1 MAAAFF
7 DRLPAGLTAAEE
19 ELRDHLVRASRI
31 AAELLP
37 PGNVVSLQEW
47 VECRMPGEVDLATD
61 AAGLVTLRPAR
72 SQKEDHG
79 RKRPD
84 DFFKSLPQD
93 SFTPE
98 EERLRFAI
106 LDFLAGW
113 TAKDLAT
120 MEHLQN
126 NPHVLEA
133 GRIQNSSGVSLKDW
147 IERRIGG
154 ELTLQPGRGGSM
166 VINLAP
172 AGRPAVAERV
182 RGLFLPGRAAAARIP
197 YAACRDASA
206 PSSASSTH
214 AHDAACDATHAA
226 CMASPEACK
235 ASGARGGE
243 RRASRF
249 FEVLSPSGV
258 LRVNRL
264 LVFANWYLCGIRAVL
279 GFMAVQGVQ
288 GVQGGKKSFFETLP
302 ADELL
307 PKELELRQLLFD
319 HLDCFI
325 QNGGAGEGPM
335 LSSIAQGK
343 VCQKLKTE
351 LLKREVSLRDWI
363 DRRIGGE
370 IATKVAS
377 NGQVIIHYRNENDQ
391 ADAQEPEIEEPM
403 EGTEI
408 SRDAQAFF
416 DDLPPDGFLPEE
428 EALREAILN
437 FLDSSGPDAPPTLR
451 EAQQVPERLPSAW
464 FRHVSARSFGFRL
477 SKTKN
482 VRHAMRL
489 LAGVQLL
496 ASLWLLQPASSQQLG
511 QIKGRIS
518 IPHKYQEV
526 ISAASGAGLAA
537 ARVILDGGLLS
548 ALPASDGHFALNGVA
563 VGPHILQVVHPLL
576 SFDPVRVEAAEG
588 SAGLKMSAYI
598 ADMEHGKGV
607 KLKYPLGL
615 APSGAFSYLE
625 KREEFNVLSVFK
637 SPYALFGLVS
647 MGAML
652 FLPKLQSMVEEEKE
666 RQQQELQQQ
675 KPEKKQGAQNFTV
688 DRN

>member
-61 AAGLVTLRPAR
+61 AAGLVILRPAR
-72 SQKEDHG
+72 SQKEDHS

-120 MEHLQN
+120 MEHLQT

-133 GRIQNSSGVSLKDW
+133 QRYVLNGAGVRLKDW

-154 ELTLQPGRGGSM
+154 ELTLQPGRGGSL

-182 RGLFLPGRAAAARIP
+182 ELLRRGFPLPPAGLPLPHPPHPPHPAPMPMMPPGMPPMPPAWPAQKPAKPAERERPKARK
-197 YAACRDASA
+197 D
-206 PSSASSTH
+206 
-214 AHDAACDATHAA
+214 
-226 CMASPEACK
+226 E
-235 ASGARGGE
+235 
-243 RRASRF
+243 
-249 FEVLSPSGV
+249 
-258 LRVNRL
+258 
-264 LVFANWYLCGIRAVL
+264 
-279 GFMAVQGVQ
+279 GVQ
-288 GVQGGKKSFFETLP
+288 GAQGAQGGKKNFFESLP

-325 QNGGAGEGPM
+325 QNGGAGDGPM

-391 ADAQEPEIEEPM
+391 GDAQEPEIEEPM

-408 SRDAQAFF
+408 SGDAQAFF

-451 EAQQVPERLPSAW
+451 EAQQVPE
-464 FRHVSARSFGFRL
+464 
-477 SKTKN
+477 
-482 VRHAMRL
+482 AMRL

-496 ASLWLLQPASSQQLG
+496 ASLWLLQPALSQQVG

-548 ALPASDGHFALNGVA
+548 TLPASDGHFALNGVA

-576 SFDPVRVEAAEG
+576 SFDPVTAEG

-666 RQQQELQQQ
+666 RQQQELQQGTT
-675 KPEKKQGAQNFTV
+675 EKKKVEG
-688 DRN
+688 

>member
-1 MAAAFF
+1 M
-7 DRLPAGLTAAEE
+7 
-19 ELRDHLVRASRI
+19 
-31 AAELLP
+31 
-37 PGNVVSLQEW
+37 
-47 VECRMPGEVDLATD
+47 DLATD
-61 AAGLVTLRPAR
+61 AAGLVILRPVR

-120 MEHLQN
+120 MEHLQT

-133 GRIQNSSGVSLKDW
+133 QRYVLNGTGVRLKDW

-154 ELTLQPGRGGSM
+154 ELTLQPGRGGSL

-182 RGLFLPGRAAAARIP
+182 ELLRRGFPMPAVPLPHPPPPHPAPMPMMPPGMRPMPPAWPAQKPAKPAERERPKARK
-197 YAACRDASA
+197 D
-206 PSSASSTH
+206 
-214 AHDAACDATHAA
+214 
-226 CMASPEACK
+226 E
-235 ASGARGGE
+235 
-243 RRASRF
+243 
-249 FEVLSPSGV
+249 
-258 LRVNRL
+258 
-264 LVFANWYLCGIRAVL
+264 
-279 GFMAVQGVQ
+279 GVQ
-288 GVQGGKKSFFETLP
+288 GAQGAQGGKKNFFESLP

-325 QNGGAGEGPM
+325 QNGGTGDGPM
-335 LSSIAQGK
+335 LSSIAGGK
-343 VCQKLKTE
+343 VCQKLKSE

-391 ADAQEPEIEEPM
+391 GDAQEPEIEEPM

-437 FLDSSGPDAPPTLR
+437 FLDSSGPDAPPTLK
-451 EAQQVPERLPSAW
+451 EAQQVSEVRDARDACLSGSSGVTLKMWIDRRIGGEIAAW
-464 FRHVSARSFGFRL
+464 R
-477 SKTKN
+477 KN
-482 VRHAMRL
+482 GRGDVLIGLREVWGEEAAAANREEVQQAKGESDKAKRRKMDDAPGPGRDRR
-489 LAGVQLL
+489 GV
-496 ASLWLLQPASSQQLG
+496 A
-511 QIKGRIS
+511 KGR
-518 IPHKYQEV
+518 
-526 ISAASGAGLAA
+526 G
-537 ARVILDGGLLS
+537 R
-548 ALPASDGHFALNGVA
+548 
-563 VGPHILQVVHPLL
+563 
-576 SFDPVRVEAAEG
+576 
-588 SAGLKMSAYI
+588 
-598 ADMEHGKGV
+598 
-607 KLKYPLGL
+607 
-615 APSGAFSYLE
+615 
-625 KREEFNVLSVFK
+625 
-637 SPYALFGLVS
+637 
-647 MGAML
+647 
-652 FLPKLQSMVEEEKE
+652 
-666 RQQQELQQQ
+666 
-675 KPEKKQGAQNFTV
+675 
-688 DRN
+688 

>member
-61 AAGLVTLRPAR
+61 AAGLVILRPVR

-120 MEHLQN
+120 MEHLQT

-133 GRIQNSSGVSLKDW
+133 QRYVLNGTGVRLKDW

-154 ELTLQPGRGGSM
+154 ELTLQPGRGGSL

-182 RGLFLPGRAAAARIP
+182 ELLRRGFPMPAVPLPHPPPPHPAPMPMMPPGMRPMPPAWPAQKPAKPAERERPKARK
-197 YAACRDASA
+197 D
-206 PSSASSTH
+206 
-214 AHDAACDATHAA
+214 
-226 CMASPEACK
+226 E
-235 ASGARGGE
+235 
-243 RRASRF
+243 
-249 FEVLSPSGV
+249 
-258 LRVNRL
+258 
-264 LVFANWYLCGIRAVL
+264 
-279 GFMAVQGVQ
+279 GVQ
-288 GVQGGKKSFFETLP
+288 GAQGAQGGKKNFFESLP

-325 QNGGAGEGPM
+325 QNGGTGDGPM
-335 LSSIAQGK
+335 LSSIAGGK
-343 VCQKLKTE
+343 VCQKLKSE

-391 ADAQEPEIEEPM
+391 GDAQEPEIEEPM

-437 FLDSSGPDAPPTLR
+437 FLDSSGPDAPPTLK
-451 EAQQVPERLPSAW
+451 EAQQVSEVRDARDACLSGSSGVTLKMWIDRRIGGEIAAW
-464 FRHVSARSFGFRL
+464 R
-477 SKTKN
+477 KN
-482 VRHAMRL
+482 GRGDVLIGLREVWGEEAAAANREEVQQAKGESDKAKRRKMDDAPGPGRDRR
-489 LAGVQLL
+489 GV
-496 ASLWLLQPASSQQLG
+496 A
-511 QIKGRIS
+511 KGR
-518 IPHKYQEV
+518 
-526 ISAASGAGLAA
+526 G
-537 ARVILDGGLLS
+537 R
-548 ALPASDGHFALNGVA
+548 
-563 VGPHILQVVHPLL
+563 
-576 SFDPVRVEAAEG
+576 
-588 SAGLKMSAYI
+588 
-598 ADMEHGKGV
+598 
-607 KLKYPLGL
+607 
-615 APSGAFSYLE
+615 
-625 KREEFNVLSVFK
+625 
-637 SPYALFGLVS
+637 
-647 MGAML
+647 
-652 FLPKLQSMVEEEKE
+652 
-666 RQQQELQQQ
+666 
-675 KPEKKQGAQNFTV
+675 
-688 DRN
+688 